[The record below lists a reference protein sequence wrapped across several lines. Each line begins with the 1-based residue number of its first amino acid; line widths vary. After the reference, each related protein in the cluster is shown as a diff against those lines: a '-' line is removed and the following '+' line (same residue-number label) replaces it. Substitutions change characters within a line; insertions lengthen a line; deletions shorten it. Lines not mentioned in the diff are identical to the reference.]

1 MWPTADSVSAS
12 RLRQRTGRGR
22 VDEYDVSNPFPEC
35 QRCLIGTLLPL
46 SDYDRGGATLVY
58 KAWVCSNPACGFN
71 LKIRRGD
78 IVRDEPIGR
87 GRPSHRRGT
96 SPSAGGEG
104 EGGSIESPR
113 ATTLERESGRDPLP

>member
-1 MWPTADSVSAS
+1 MRPMADSVSAS
-12 RLRQRTGRGR
+12 RLGQRTGRGWR
-22 VDEYDVSNPFPEC
+22 VDESDGSDRFPEC
-35 QRCLIGTLLPL
+35 QRCRTGTLLPL
-46 SDYDRGGATLVY
+46 SDYDRGGAMLVY

-87 GRPSHRRGT
+87 GRPR
-96 SPSAGGEG
+96 PPAGGAG
-104 EGGSIESPR
+104 EGRSVEPRR